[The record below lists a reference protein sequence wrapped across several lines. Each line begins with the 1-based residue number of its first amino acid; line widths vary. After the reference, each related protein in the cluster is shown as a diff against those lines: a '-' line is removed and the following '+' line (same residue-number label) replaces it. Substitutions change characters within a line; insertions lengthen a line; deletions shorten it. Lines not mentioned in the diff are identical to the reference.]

1 MGGFCGK
8 KHLGFCSCRFLK
20 KGLLDLCK
28 VLELFLFSSS
38 LSNDGYDPFRVWQ
51 IFALLIVIP
60 GCQKIFSQRPLA
72 FAQCKLAK
80 FSIRHPQHHWKKPD
94 KWPPKIVL
102 IFDQFWVIFQRCGLD
117 ENIDGD
123 KKRLKNHKEGRIF
136 LLAKFGVFLGSA
148 DLLDTLFL
156 RLSFLHFGIPKAIW
170 KIFEMAVD

>member
-1 MGGFCGK
+1 M
-8 KHLGFCSCRFLK
+8 
-20 KGLLDLCK
+20 
-28 VLELFLFSSS
+28 
-38 LSNDGYDPFRVWQ
+38 
-51 IFALLIVIP
+51 
-60 GCQKIFSQRPLA
+60 
-72 FAQCKLAK
+72 
-80 FSIRHPQHHWKKPD
+80 
-94 KWPPKIVL
+94 L
-102 IFDQFWVIFQRCGLD
+102 IFGQFWVIFQRCGLD